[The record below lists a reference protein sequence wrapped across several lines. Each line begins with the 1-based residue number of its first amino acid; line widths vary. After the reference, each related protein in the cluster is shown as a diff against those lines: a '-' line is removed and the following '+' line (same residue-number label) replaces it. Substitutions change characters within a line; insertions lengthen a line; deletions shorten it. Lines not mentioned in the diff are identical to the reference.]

1 MIDILIITPRLQD
14 WEGKQRTQDGFLR
27 RSPAHPTLPLL
38 PPGNNSDDDE
48 DDDDDDNDPQ
58 GAPMLVPNHPEFY
71 AVYHG
76 GGQPAVVDASTYYY
90 EPKGM
95 MSQSGQC
102 YIIHR
107 SALFYLY
114 IN

>member
-1 MIDILIITPRLQD
+1 
-14 WEGKQRTQDGFLR
+14 
-27 RSPAHPTLPLL
+27 
-38 PPGNNSDDDE
+38 
-48 DDDDDDNDPQ
+48 
-58 GAPMLVPNHPEFY
+58 MLVPNHPEFY

-114 IN
+114 INYYKSTWYFVILSISTSPSDSHIVFSWTGQCHLHASI

>member
-1 MIDILIITPRLQD
+1 
-14 WEGKQRTQDGFLR
+14 
-27 RSPAHPTLPLL
+27 
-38 PPGNNSDDDE
+38 
-48 DDDDDDNDPQ
+48 
-58 GAPMLVPNHPEFY
+58 MLVPNHPEFY

-114 IN
+114 VHQLKYMVFCYSVH

>member
-1 MIDILIITPRLQD
+1 
-14 WEGKQRTQDGFLR
+14 
-27 RSPAHPTLPLL
+27 
-38 PPGNNSDDDE
+38 
-48 DDDDDDNDPQ
+48 
-58 GAPMLVPNHPEFY
+58 MLVPNHPEFY

-102 YIIHR
+102 YIIHC